1 MRNSDYGWPA
11 TLIAAI
17 AVWTVLPL
25 IVSQICA
32 AIVLGGLH
40 WRIRRADLTD
50 NFVAAAKS
58 QEVVSQRAIK
68 FIQNNWGSL
77 KDLPT
82 SLIPVIWVTVYR
94 SLEIALTVEA
104 GGGSRAL
111 LKNTL
116 VGDRRLMP
124 DLEEAT
130 LRIQFL
136 QKMLPVIRA
145 NKTDIAK
152 ATDAQLVIDIL
163 KWGILDAASM
173 SGIKRTILRQ
183 FAKADP
189 MYKMPIPLEI
199 GEPRKP

>member
-1 MRNSDYGWPA
+1 
-11 TLIAAI
+11 
-17 AVWTVLPL
+17 
-25 IVSQICA
+25 
-32 AIVLGGLH
+32 
-40 WRIRRADLTD
+40 
-50 NFVAAAKS
+50 
-58 QEVVSQRAIK
+58 
-68 FIQNNWGSL
+68 
-77 KDLPT
+77 
-82 SLIPVIWVTVYR
+82 
-94 SLEIALTVEA
+94 
-104 GGGSRAL
+104 
-111 LKNTL
+111 
-116 VGDRRLMP
+116 MP